1 MSDHAAAPTGAEA
14 VTWNLRDLVSPPDEA
29 GVNRVLAAAEKDA
42 DSFAARWRGR
52 VADLSAE
59 ELHQLLTAYESILD
73 AVGRAESAASLSWCT
88 QSDDAARGALLQKVS
103 ERQSALAQKLVFL
116 DIEWAHA
123 PDDKAAALIAHPRL
137 ERWRHWLALARRY
150 KPHLLSEPEEKIL
163 AEKSVTGRGAWV
175 RYFDETMAAT
185 LFDWRGSRVPAEVV
199 LRQLYDADR
208 GTRREAAAA
217 MTRGLKEG
225 ARTTTYAFNT
235 LLAEKA
241 SDDRLRRY
249 PSWIS
254 ARNLDNQVEDSTVE
268 ALVRAVTSRYGV
280 VARYYRLKK
289 RLLGLEELFDYD
301 RYAALP
307 AAERRYG
314 WNEARETV
322 LAAYGKF
329 HPDMARIASEFFQ
342 RGWIDAAVH
351 PGKRGGAFSS
361 STVPSAHPYIM
372 VNFQGTAQDV
382 MTLAHELGHGVH
394 QYLARERGL
403 LQQNTPLTTA
413 ETASIFGE
421 TLVFN
426 DLVAAEKDP
435 AVILSMLVRE
445 IESSFAT
452 VFRQVAMNR
461 FEEAVHTTRRT
472 RGELTTD
479 DFCGLWMESQRA
491 MFQGSVTLTDDYG
504 IWWSYITHFVHVPGY
519 VYAYAFG
526 DLLVRSLYRRYRS
539 SGKDFPAR
547 YLAMLAAGGSE
558 WPARIVE
565 PLGVDLAD
573 PGFWTEGL
581 DLLSEMVA
589 EAERLAEGGSERGA
603 RQVTRG
609 ASP

>member
-1 MSDHAAAPTGAEA
+1 MPEPTGAPTGAET
-14 VTWNLRDLVSPPDEA
+14 VTWNLQDLVAPPDGA
-29 GVNRVLAAAEKDA
+29 GVDGVLSTAEKQA

-52 VADLSAE
+52 IAGLSAE
-59 ELHQLLTAYESILD
+59 ELRDLLTEYESILD
-73 AVGRAESAASLSWCT
+73 AVGRAESVASLSWCT
-88 QSDDAARGALLQKVS
+88 QSDDPARGALLQKVS

-116 DIEWAHA
+116 DIEWANA
-123 PDDKAAALIAHPRL
+123 PDREAAALTAHPL
-137 ERWRHWLALARRY
+137 LGRWRHWLTLARRY

-163 AEKSVTGRGAWV
+163 AEKSVTGRQAWV

-199 LRQLYDADR
+199 LRQLYDEDR
-208 GTRREAAAA
+208 GTRREAASAV
-217 MTRGLKEG
+217 TRGLNEA

-241 SDDRLRRY
+241 SEDRLRGY

-254 ARNLDNQVEDSTVE
+254 ARNLDNQVEDSTVD

-289 RLLGLEELFDYD
+289 RLLGLQELFDYD

-307 AAERRYG
+307 AAERRYS
-314 WNEARETV
+314 WTEARDTV
-322 LAAYGKF
+322 LAAYGAF
-329 HPDMARIASEFFQ
+329 HPEMARIASEFFDK
-342 RGWIDAAVH
+342 RWIDAAVH

-361 STVPSAHPYIM
+361 STVPSVHPYIM

-394 QYLARERGL
+394 QYLARGRGL

-426 DLVAAEKDP
+426 DLVAKEKDP
-435 AVILSMLVRE
+435 AVVLSMLVRE

-461 FEEAVHTTRRT
+461 FEEATHTARRT
-472 RGELTTD
+472 RGELTTAD
-479 DFCGLWMESQRA
+479 ISELWMQSQRA
-491 MFQGSVTLTDDYG
+491 MFEGSVTLTDDYG

-547 YLAMLAAGGSE
+547 YLAMLGAGGSD
-558 WPARIVE
+558 WPARIVR
-565 PLGVDLAD
+565 PLGIDLSD

-581 DLLSEMVA
+581 DLLEEMVA
-589 EAERLAEGGSERGA
+589 EAERLSGPVG
-603 RQVTRG
+603 
-609 ASP
+609 

>member
-1 MSDHAAAPTGAEA
+1 MPDRTGAPTGAET
-14 VTWNLRDLVSPPDEA
+14 VTWNLQDLVAPPDGA
-29 GVNRVLAAAEKDA
+29 GVDGVLSTAEKQA

-52 VADLSAE
+52 IAGLSAE
-59 ELHQLLTAYESILD
+59 ELRDLLTEYESVLD
-73 AVGRAESAASLSWCT
+73 AVGRAESVASLSWCT
-88 QSDDAARGALLQKVS
+88 QSDDPARGALLQKVS

-116 DIEWAHA
+116 DIEWANA
-123 PDDKAAALIAHPRL
+123 PDGEAAALTAHPLL
-137 ERWRHWLALARRY
+137 ERWRHWLMLARRY

-163 AEKSVTGRGAWV
+163 AEKSVTGRQAWV

-199 LRQLYDADR
+199 LRQLYDEDR
-208 GTRREAAAA
+208 GTRREAASAV
-217 MTRGLKEG
+217 TRGLNEA

-241 SDDRLRRY
+241 SEDRLRRY

-254 ARNLDNQVEDSTVE
+254 ARNLDNQVEDSTVD

-289 RLLGLEELFDYD
+289 RLLGLQELFDYD

-314 WNEARETV
+314 WTEARDTV
-322 LAAYGKF
+322 LAAYGAF
-329 HPDMARIASEFFQ
+329 HPEMARIASEFFDK
-342 RGWIDAAVH
+342 RWIDAAVH

-361 STVPSAHPYIM
+361 STVPSVHPYIM

-394 QYLARERGL
+394 QYLARGRGL

-426 DLVAAEKDP
+426 DLVAKEKDP
-435 AVILSMLVRE
+435 AVVLSMLVRE

-461 FEEAVHTTRRT
+461 FEEAAHTARRT
-472 RGELTTD
+472 RGELTTAD
-479 DFCGLWMESQRA
+479 ICELWMQSQRA
-491 MFQGSVTLTDDYG
+491 MFEGSVTLTENYG
-504 IWWSYITHFVHVPGY
+504 IWWSYITHFIHVPGY

-547 YLAMLAAGGSE
+547 YLAMLGAGGSD
-558 WPARIVE
+558 WPARIVR
-565 PLGVDLAD
+565 PLGVDLSD

-581 DLLSEMVA
+581 DLLEEMVA
-589 EAERLAEGGSERGA
+589 EAERLSG
-603 RQVTRG
+603 QVG
-609 ASP
+609 